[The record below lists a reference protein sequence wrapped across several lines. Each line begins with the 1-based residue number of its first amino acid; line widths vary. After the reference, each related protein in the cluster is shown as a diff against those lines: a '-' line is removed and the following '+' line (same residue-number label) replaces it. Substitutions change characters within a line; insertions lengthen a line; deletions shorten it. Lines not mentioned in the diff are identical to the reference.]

1 MSRRSQEI
9 ERATNIKWQRGL
21 TKIKFNAASLS
32 SRRQIVSGART
43 IRPENHSPRV
53 TGCDL
58 LPRLN
63 FLPHLSLRFPQM
75 RIGVGLA
82 GVHLS
87 FEYAT
92 SIPTLQI
99 SRWQSI
105 LEVFQRSCCLLLLM
119 TCWNSVRRR
128 YGLSLAILDR
138 AISTATLEK
147 ALMSQG
153 WMNSSLD
160 LTPRNLSCLIPNF
173 RFSARSHLVSV

>member
-1 MSRRSQEI
+1 MRFVTSVQ
-9 ERATNIKWQRGL
+9 
-21 TKIKFNAASLS
+21 FS
-32 SRRQIVSGART
+32 SSSIPPFS
-43 IRPENHSPRV
+43 
-53 TGCDL
+53 
-58 LPRLN
+58 
-63 FLPHLSLRFPQM
+63 QM
-75 RIGVGLA
+75 RIDVRLA

-147 ALMSQG
+147 ALMSQE

-173 RFSARSHLVSV
+173 RFSARSHLVSVYVEWFNRSVGRLC